1 MSGGVSKDGLQSL
14 DTKKLID
21 AHALVA
27 EEIRELRETLAEV
40 KAVLI
45 EQRDLLAET
54 KEALQGN

>member
-27 EEIRELRETLAEV
+27 EEIRELKEAIAES
-40 KAVLI
+40 KAILI
-45 EQRDLLAET
+45 EQRDLLAEI
-54 KEALQGN
+54 KEALQGS